1 MINFFFFVIKF
12 ICFCV
17 SMCVYVYKHVCAKVC
32 VWRSENNFEELVI
45 SSNDVDPRDQ
55 THIIRH
61 GGKHLYPLNHLVG

>member
-1 MINFFFFVIKF
+1 
-12 ICFCV
+12 
-17 SMCVYVYKHVCAKVC
+17 MCVYVYKHVCAKVC